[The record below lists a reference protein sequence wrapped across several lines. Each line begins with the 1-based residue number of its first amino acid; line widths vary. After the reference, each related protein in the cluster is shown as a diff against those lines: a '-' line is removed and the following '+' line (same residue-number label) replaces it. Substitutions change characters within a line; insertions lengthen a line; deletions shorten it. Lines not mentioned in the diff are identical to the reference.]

1 MGERSRRCDRR
12 SPERR
17 ILTVSGAS
25 RPVNNLLRKVLY
37 SQGRILGQDV
47 GVDLRRLDR
56 AVAELLL
63 NEANIE
69 VRSALIPENWTTLEV
84 TDPAPDPVGDGDT
97 CERRT
102 LQQKGV
108 TAAGS
113 P

>member
-1 MGERSRRCDRR
+1 
-12 SPERR
+12 
-17 ILTVSGAS
+17 
-25 RPVNNLLRKVLY
+25 
-37 SQGRILGQDV
+37 
-47 GVDLRRLDR
+47 
-56 AVAELLL
+56 VAELLL
-63 NEANIE
+63 NEAHIE

-84 TDPAPDPVGDGDT
+84 PDPAPDPVGEGDA